1 MSTGSANSNANMSTG
16 NVSNVNMS
24 TGSAAM
30 NVNANNYGNSMQKMF
45 GNTNMT
51 GGRCRN
57 RKNRGTR
64 KNRKN
69 RGTRKNRKSRA
80 NRR

>member
-1 MSTGSANSNANMSTG
+1 MNANMGTG
-16 NVSNVNMS
+16 MNENNSR
-24 TGSAAM
+24 AM
-30 NVNANNYGNSMQKMF
+30 NLFSNNNSVASNAASAVMANAKMPP
-45 GNTNMT
+45 M
-51 GGRCRN
+51 GGRRRN

>member
-30 NVNANNYGNSMQKMF
+30 NANNYANSMQKMF

-51 GGRCRN
+51 GGRRRN

-69 RGTRKNRKSRA
+69 RSTRKNRKSRA